1 LKQLFSLLKI
11 SVLISF
17 VILSVNAFAG
27 DPYRSAAGAREAAMS
42 YVCVMKGDFWSLF
55 HNPAGLALNK
65 SFSFALNYENRFS
78 IKELGT
84 RSVALVLPAGKTS
97 IGAIYSHFGYSDFK
111 RQMAGLSCGLTVTD
125 KIAAGVQIDY
135 FSEKISG
142 EYNNIQLLTCSAGVL
157 ISATENLKLGINIFN
172 PVPNSIRKYA
182 MPSSLRVGAGL
193 SLSKDL
199 FAGIE
204 TEMTTGNRLV
214 VRTGFEY
221 EAVKNFWVRGG
232 FGTANSSFSF
242 GVGVLAKPA
251 LIDIA
256 FSTHEKLGITS
267 SISIIFNIKTRLI
280 SKE

>member
-11 SVLISF
+11 SVLICF
-17 VILSVNAFAG
+17 VILYVDAFAG
-27 DPYRSAAGAREAAMS
+27 DPYRSAAGAREAGMS
-42 YVCVMKGDFWSLF
+42 YVCVMKGSFWSFF

-65 SFSFALNYENRFS
+65 SFSFGLSYENRFS

-84 RSVALVLPAGKTS
+84 RSVALVIPAGKTS

-111 RQMAGLSCGLTVTD
+111 RQMAGLACGLTVTD
-125 KIAAGVQIDY
+125 KISAGVQIDY

-142 EYNNIQLLTCSAGVL
+142 ESNNIQLLTCGAGVL
-157 ISATENLKLGINIFN
+157 ISASENITFGIHIFN

-182 MPSSLRVGAGL
+182 IPTTIRVGAGL
-193 SLSKDL
+193 SLNKDL

-204 TEMTTGNRLV
+204 TEMTTGNRLA

-251 LIDIA
+251 VIDIA
-256 FSTHEKLGITS
+256 FSTHKTLGITS
-267 SISIIFNIKTRLI
+267 SVSIIFKINK
-280 SKE
+280 K